1 MVRKPS
7 KELLKIQNFSDSTDE
22 DEVRLNSRRS
32 NSKRRNSRVS
42 SEHKSSQDQADS
54 QETGNDDQ
62 CGLSSTSKE
71 QSPNTRNKNR
81 KSPSYSQKSPRS
93 NKKSRKSP
101 EQSMNSSS
109 SLQTCKSLNSQIR
122 EYIKSP
128 SKSRKLTTFDA
139 FNHTSSLKLS
149 HMHSSSSQEKTKYDN
164 PSKYD
169 TYYDYYHPRRS
180 SREVLDFTSKRKSQK
195 DLTKLEDET
204 HSSSKRHSLK
214 GDTSG
219 KEEADTGDSKRK
231 RPRNVSTMYNFFPFF
246 MIQYSGEM
254 QFLY

>member
-22 DEVRLNSRRS
+22 DEVRLNSSSRRS

-42 SEHKSSQDQADS
+42 SAEHKSTSQDQADS

-71 QSPNTRNKNR
+71 HSPNTRNKSR

-93 NKKSRKSP
+93 NKKPRKSP
-101 EQSMNSSS
+101 EQSMNSGSN
-109 SLQTCKSLNSQIR
+109 SLQTCSKSLNSQIR

-149 HMHSSSSQEKTKYDN
+149 HMHSSSSQEKQQ
-164 PSKYD
+164 PG
-169 TYYDYYHPRRS
+169 
-180 SREVLDFTSKRKSQK
+180 KSQQSQR
-195 DLTKLEDET
+195 LC
-204 HSSSKRHSLK
+204 RW
-214 GDTSG
+214 
-219 KEEADTGDSKRK
+219 RWPPV
-231 RPRNVSTMYNFFPFF
+231 R
-246 MIQYSGEM
+246 
-254 QFLY
+254 